1 MAHVRRHITVLLL
14 FAGLTALITYPQVT
28 ALGTSVPFHPDPYF
42 AMWRLGWVAHE
53 LLGRPTQIFEA
64 NIFYPA
70 HDTLAYSDAMLLP
83 GLLLAPFFRAG
94 VHPVAIYN
102 WSLLG
107 SIVLSG
113 LATFALV
120 RRLTHETPTA
130 VAAGVIYAF
139 APYRFDHYMHL
150 ELQIVFWAPL
160 ALLLVHRIVEAP
172 GVGAGLALGA
182 LVAAQGLSCLYVAI
196 FLAMYCSVFV
206 PALWAIEARRRT
218 TRLAAALAVAAAVTL
233 LALAPYASAYTRA
246 TASVGTRTP
255 QDVRHY
261 GASAGSYVAAP
272 PMNRLWGPRLSSFG
286 ADELFLFPGA
296 TALALALVGV
306 VAAPARQRWAYVI
319 ALVATLELSRG
330 FDGVVYPWLFSYV
343 PPIRALRSP
352 ARIGILVNLS
362 LAVLAGYGVAWLTAK
377 ASPRWRRALPLVV
390 VTLLV
395 AEYASKPALAL
406 APQPTAVDT
415 WLAYQP
421 PAVVVELPLASP
433 DSSWQSR
440 DWVYMY
446 QGLRHRQKM
455 LNGYSGFAPASYY
468 RMLDEMQAFPDDR
481 SLHYLQQ
488 QRVNLVIL
496 RGRGYTA
503 ERWTQLVEQTQ
514 RRSDLTFA
522 AGFRDGAFQEL
533 VFAVTP

>member
-218 TRLAAALAVAAAVTL
+218 TRLAAALAV
-233 LALAPYASAYTRA
+233 
-246 TASVGTRTP
+246 
-255 QDVRHY
+255 
-261 GASAGSYVAAP
+261 GAI
-272 PMNRLWGPRLSSFG
+272 N
-286 ADELFLFPGA
+286 
-296 TALALALVGV
+296 
-306 VAAPARQRWAYVI
+306 
-319 ALVATLELSRG
+319 
-330 FDGVVYPWLFSYV
+330 
-343 PPIRALRSP
+343 LR
-352 ARIGILVNLS
+352 
-362 LAVLAGYGVAWLTAK
+362 
-377 ASPRWRRALPLVV
+377 
-390 VTLLV
+390 
-395 AEYASKPALAL
+395 
-406 APQPTAVDT
+406 
-415 WLAYQP
+415 
-421 PAVVVELPLASP
+421 
-433 DSSWQSR
+433 
-440 DWVYMY
+440 
-446 QGLRHRQKM
+446 
-455 LNGYSGFAPASYY
+455 
-468 RMLDEMQAFPDDR
+468 
-481 SLHYLQQ
+481 
-488 QRVNLVIL
+488 
-496 RGRGYTA
+496 
-503 ERWTQLVEQTQ
+503 
-514 RRSDLTFA
+514 
-522 AGFRDGAFQEL
+522 
-533 VFAVTP
+533 